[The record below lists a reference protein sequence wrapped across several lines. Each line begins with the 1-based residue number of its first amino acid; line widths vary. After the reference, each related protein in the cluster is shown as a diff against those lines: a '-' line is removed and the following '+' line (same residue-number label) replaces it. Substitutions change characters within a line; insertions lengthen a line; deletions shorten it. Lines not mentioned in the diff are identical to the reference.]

1 MAGIFYGK
9 NVDKLST
16 FVYLLMES
24 DCTIPL
30 QYMITATNVEF
41 HDVAWSQDESHA
53 YIIGKGTFNEYLI
66 VI

>member
-1 MAGIFYGK
+1 MAGLLLNKIV
-9 NVDKLST
+9 NAHST

-30 QYMITATNVEF
+30 QYKITATNVEF
-41 HDVAWSQDESHA
+41 HEVAWSQDESHA
-53 YIIGKGTFNEYLI
+53 YIIGKGTFNEFLI